1 MMMCAQSL
9 VLRLSAIMLFLLAA
23 LIGSAVAQ
31 DYPIRPVRIIV
42 PYPAGGGTDIAARMV
57 AQKLSDRFHQQFFVD
72 NRAGANGNLGTN
84 LIVKAAPDGYVI
96 GMATPGPVTVGRS
109 LYPELPYDPRK
120 DLAPVI
126 LANASP
132 IVLVVNPD
140 SKFRL

>member
-57 AQKLSDRFHQQFFVD
+57 TQKLHDPSTTNSFLLTTE
-72 NRAGANGNLGTN
+72 RARMEISA
-84 LIVKAAPDGYVI
+84 LI
-96 GMATPGPVTVGRS
+96 
-109 LYPELPYDPRK
+109 
-120 DLAPVI
+120 
-126 LANASP
+126 
-132 IVLVVNPD
+132 
-140 SKFRL
+140 